1 MKKIKYFTLIE
12 LLVVIAIIALLAALL
27 LPALQQ
33 ARDRAATTKCGNNMK
48 TLANACTLYLQD
60 HNDWWSGYWGGGS
73 GGRNTYRHSFFG
85 GKVRSPGATGDCG
98 NIAPYIGC
106 NHGGHIFSYFK
117 DGTSAAIVCKFAC
130 PKLPQEVITGA
141 TARVSIA
148 MTRNQDMDLY
158 NGKVKSSKLR
168 RPSAW
173 CPIIEAENDAP
184 SDMAWY
190 SAKYENFPGVRV
202 VDGAAYRHNGAAT
215 MFFGDFHVE
224 TRKKYQVPGVWCM
237 PANNAYGGAFYNP
250 WPFAGYEKYYY

>member
-1 MKKIKYFTLIE
+1 
-12 LLVVIAIIALLAALL
+12 
-27 LPALQQ
+27 
-33 ARDRAATTKCGNNMK
+33 MK

-60 HNDWWSGYWGGGS
+60 HNDWWSGYWGGN

-117 DGTSAAIVCKFAC
+117 DGTNAPIVCKFAC

-173 CPIIEAENDAP
+173 CPIIEGETDAP
-184 SDMAWY
+184 NAVAWY
-190 SAKYENFPGVRV
+190 RTNEENFPGLRV
-202 VDGAAYRHNGAAT
+202 FNGAAYRHSGAAT
-215 MFFGDFHVE
+215 MFFGD
-224 TRKKYQVPGVWCM
+224 YQEEKRQKNQLPGVWCM
-237 PANNAYGGAFYNP
+237 VARNAYGSAFYNP
-250 WPFAGYEKYYY
+250 WPMSDPTYDQYYH